1 MNLQIEDKGAA
12 VLLLVEEERLDSH
25 NTGDLKNQMLK
36 LFEEGKHNLV
46 VDLQAVRFVDSSGLG
61 ALVSGFK
68 NASSRNGN
76 LKLAGLQLQV
86 RLTQLL
92 AAPATLLAHRLKGPH
107 PALVAS
113 TPGLDTLANP
123 LLLLGQFFVKQ
134 LVCPLL
140 ALRILIRRDYP
151 VDRIAD

>member
-1 MNLQIEDKGAA
+1 
-12 VLLLVEEERLDSH
+12 
-25 NTGDLKNQMLK
+25 MLK

-86 RLTQLL
+86 KSMFELTRLHRVFEIYTDSGEAL
-92 AAPATLLAHRLKGPH
+92 A
-107 PALVAS
+107 S
-113 TPGLDTLANP
+113 F
-123 LLLLGQFFVKQ
+123 QQ
-134 LVCPLL
+134 
-140 ALRILIRRDYP
+140 
-151 VDRIAD
+151 